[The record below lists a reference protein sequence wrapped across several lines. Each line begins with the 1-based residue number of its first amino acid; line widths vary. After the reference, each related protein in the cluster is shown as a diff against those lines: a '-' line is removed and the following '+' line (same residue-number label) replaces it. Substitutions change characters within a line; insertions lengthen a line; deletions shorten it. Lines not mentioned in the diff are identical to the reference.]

1 MTKLAPYIGE
11 AVVKRG
17 LAKVGKSNGVG
28 MCQKEIRTLF
38 GVPSAGDHDKDGD
51 ADAHDAWKAA
61 RAHGQVVRDTNPKN
75 APRGS
80 YLYFSGGRNGH
91 VALGVGG
98 GNCVST
104 DAGGR
109 GRWAKIGIAAVAKK
123 FGRKYEGYIV
133 VTGNGYR
140 VLEASTPVKT
150 DKARYEVTATFL
162 NGRSGPGLQYP
173 VKTKRAKGFQ
183 FDSTKSSGD
192 WVRATSRWY
201 HTHYLKVVAS
211 KPQAAVHMRLGTLNI
226 PLDADKLPDGKA
238 RAKLAAA
245 QINASNLDVLALQ
258 ELSRGT
264 GYEHKYATMLLTE
277 LGAGWGIIR
286 PTTGL
291 NENYI
296 FYRASRARLVD
307 QPADVILTPLAGH
320 RGHATGV
327 KLNVGG
333 KDFVFMSTHLVNGK
347 QAGASREAQG
357 EQLANISN
365 ATTIIM
371 GDLNQSTVP
380 KALARTH
387 KTVREHIVTP
397 MTRWGTY
404 AKWGKDEV
412 TIKADTILD
421 HVLVPDSATIRGYTL
436 VGVDQNAGTLSM
448 PRASDH
454 VLVVVSVVI

>member
-1 MTKLAPYIGE
+1 MSKQTVKIDGKPVPVGTAEAFKKLAAAFEKATGE
-11 AVVKRG
+11 TLHVRSG
-17 LAKVGKSNGVG
+17 LRTRAEQQRLWDLYKAGKGN
-28 MCQKEIRTLF
+28 L
-38 GVPSAGDHDKDGD
+38 
-51 ADAHDAWKAA
+51 AA
-61 RAHGQVVRDTNPKN
+61 RPGTSRHEKGN
-75 APRGS
+75 ALDV
-80 YLYFSGGRNGH
+80 YDSGR
-91 VALGVGG
+91 
-98 GNCVST
+98 
-104 DAGGR
+104 DAGVTR
-109 GRWAKIGIAAVAKK
+109 ANNKRSNWLKNNAH
-123 FGRKYEGYIV
+123 KYGFKA
-133 VTGNGYR
+133 NGYGFKQ
-140 VLEASTPVKT
+140 VEPWHIEYTGDPWKTTVKPTVENTPKT
-150 DKARYEVTATFL
+150 RYEVTATSL
-162 NGRSGPGLQYP
+162 NGRSGPGTQYAI
-173 VKTKRAKGFQ
+173 KTKRPRGFR
-183 FDSTKSSGD
+183 FNSTKRSGN
-192 WVRATSRWY
+192 WVRAGKYWY

-226 PLDADKLPDGKA
+226 PLDADKLPDGEK
-238 RAKLAAA
+238 RAKLAAE

-387 KTVREHIVTP
+387 KTVREHIITP